1 MAAFVCTYRTIFI
14 LYLTFSH
21 AFILENW
28 SSIVGIAG
36 AAHLLALAIVNV
48 TPTPKD
54 DELYG
59 KFYKVIEMIAGI
71 VTQVA
76 KK

>member
-1 MAAFVCTYRTIFI
+1 MITY
-14 LYLTFSH
+14 L
-21 AFILENW
+21 ANNW
-28 SSIVGIAG
+28 AEVAGIAG
-36 AAHLLALAIVNV
+36 ALHILALAIVNL

-54 DELYG
+54 DEIYG

-71 VTQVA
+71 ISKTA

>member
-1 MAAFVCTYRTIFI
+1 MT
-14 LYLTFSH
+14 
-21 AFILENW
+21 FILENW

-54 DELYG
+54 DELYS

-71 VTQVA
+71 VTKVA

>member
-1 MAAFVCTYRTIFI
+1 M
-14 LYLTFSH
+14 LQYL
-21 AFILENW
+21 LNNW
-28 SSIVGIAG
+28 AEVAGIAG
-36 AAHLLALAIVNV
+36 ALHILALAIVNL

-54 DELYG
+54 DEIYG

-71 VTQVA
+71 ISKTA

>member
-1 MAAFVCTYRTIFI
+1 MITY
-14 LYLTFSH
+14 LLN
-21 AFILENW
+21 NW
-28 SSIVGIAG
+28 AEVAGIAG
-36 AAHLLALAIVNV
+36 ALHLLALAIVNL

-54 DELYG
+54 DEIYG

-71 VTQVA
+71 ISKTA

>member
-1 MAAFVCTYRTIFI
+1 MINH
-14 LYLTFSH
+14 LT
-21 AFILENW
+21 ENW
-28 SSIVGIAG
+28 TEIVGVL
-36 AAHLLALAIVNV
+36 AALHMLALAIVNV

-59 KFYKVIEMIAGI
+59 KVYKVIEVLAGI
-71 VTQVA
+71 ITKLA

>member
-1 MAAFVCTYRTIFI
+1 M
-14 LYLTFSH
+14 S
-21 AFILENW
+21 FILENW
-28 SSIVGIAG
+28 SNSVGIAG

-54 DELYG
+54 DEIYA

-71 VTQVA
+71 VTKVA

>member
-1 MAAFVCTYRTIFI
+1 M
-14 LYLTFSH
+14 S
-21 AFILENW
+21 FILENW

-36 AAHLLALAIVNV
+36 AAHLLALAIVNL

-54 DELYG
+54 DEIYA
-59 KFYKVIEMIAGI
+59 KAYRIIEVIAG
-71 VTQVA
+71 VLTKTA

>member
-1 MAAFVCTYRTIFI
+1 M
-14 LYLTFSH
+14 LQYL
-21 AFILENW
+21 LNNW
-28 SSIVGIAG
+28 AEVAGIAG
-36 AAHLLALAIVNV
+36 ALHLLALAVVNL

-54 DELYG
+54 DEIYG

-71 VTQVA
+71 ISKTA

>member
-1 MAAFVCTYRTIFI
+1 MINH
-14 LYLTFSH
+14 LTD
-21 AFILENW
+21 NW
-28 SSIVGIAG
+28 AEIAG
-36 AAHLLALAIVNV
+36 VLAAVHVLALAIVNV

-59 KFYKVIEMIAGI
+59 KLYKVVEVIAGI
-71 VTQVA
+71 VTKLA

>member
-1 MAAFVCTYRTIFI
+1 MINH
-14 LYLTFSH
+14 LT
-21 AFILENW
+21 ENW
-28 SSIVGIAG
+28 TEIVGVL
-36 AAHLLALAIVNV
+36 AALHMLALAIVNV

-59 KFYKVIEMIAGI
+59 KLYKVIEVIAGI
-71 VTQVA
+71 ITKLA

>member
-1 MAAFVCTYRTIFI
+1 MINH
-14 LYLTFSH
+14 LT
-21 AFILENW
+21 ENW
-28 SSIVGIAG
+28 TEIVGVL
-36 AAHLLALAIVNV
+36 AALHMLALAIVNV

-59 KFYKVIEMIAGI
+59 KLYKVIEVIAGI
-71 VTQVA
+71 VTKLA

>member
-1 MAAFVCTYRTIFI
+1 MVD
-14 LYLTFSH
+14 YLVN
-21 AFILENW
+21 NW
-28 SSIVGIAG
+28 SEIAGIAG
-36 AAHLLALAIVNV
+36 ALHFLCLAIVNA

-54 DELYG
+54 DEIYA

-71 VTQVA
+71 VTKVA

>member
-1 MAAFVCTYRTIFI
+1 MINH
-14 LYLTFSH
+14 LT
-21 AFILENW
+21 ENW
-28 SSIVGIAG
+28 AEIAG
-36 AAHLLALAIVNV
+36 ILAAIHVLALAIVNV

-59 KFYKVIEMIAGI
+59 KLYKVIEVIAGI
-71 VTQVA
+71 VTKLA

>member
-1 MAAFVCTYRTIFI
+1 MINH
-14 LYLTFSH
+14 LT
-21 AFILENW
+21 ENW
-28 SSIVGIAG
+28 TEVVGVL
-36 AAHLLALAIVNV
+36 AALHMLALAIVNV

-59 KFYKVIEMIAGI
+59 KLYKVIEVIAGI
-71 VTQVA
+71 VTKLA